1 MIRSLFLPLAAVIME
16 YDSLPHQPLT
26 LTFAAMEVLVQD
38 TQHLSGQ
45 LFRNMSR
52 WLINPLHR

>member
-1 MIRSLFLPLAAVIME
+1 ME